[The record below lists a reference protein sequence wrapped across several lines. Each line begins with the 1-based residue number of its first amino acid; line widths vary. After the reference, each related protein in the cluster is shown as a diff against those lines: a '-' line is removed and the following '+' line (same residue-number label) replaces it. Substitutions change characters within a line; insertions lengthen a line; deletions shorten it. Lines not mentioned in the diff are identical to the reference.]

1 MINFL
6 KLYQKFDDI
15 ISYLFSN
22 TVNEKKFL
30 KSYFK
35 NKKIIVI
42 DIGSNYGNFIDLVI
56 NNLNI
61 KKIYAFEPSTVCFN
75 YLKENYSMNN
85 IKIINI
91 ALSNLK
97 KRKKFFESEI
107 LSQSSLYNRKN
118 KFIGKIKNKSI
129 YYVQTNTLD
138 SFYKKNKSDEIYD
151 LVKIDAEG
159 EDFKIINGMKF
170 LLKNFKVKLLKIE
183 IENYKKNSLK
193 NIILF
198 MGKFNYKLISISK
211 TKYSSNRLYLLDVYF
226 SPEKTKMILLP
237 F

>member
-1 MINFL
+1 
-6 KLYQKFDDI
+6 
-15 ISYLFSN
+15 
-22 TVNEKKFL
+22 
-30 KSYFK
+30 
-35 NKKIIVI
+35 
-42 DIGSNYGNFIDLVI
+42 
-56 NNLNI
+56 
-61 KKIYAFEPSTVCFN
+61 
-75 YLKENYSMNN
+75 MNN

-118 KFIGKIKNKSI
+118 KFIRKIKNKSI

-226 SPEKTKMILLP
+226 SPEKTK
-237 F
+237 

>member
-15 ISYLFSN
+15 ISYVFSN

-226 SPEKTKMILLP
+226 SPEKTK
-237 F
+237 

>member
-15 ISYLFSN
+15 ISYVFSN

-118 KFIGKIKNKSI
+118 KFIRKIKNKSI

-170 LLKNFKVKLLKIE
+170 LLKNFKVKLLKME

-211 TKYSSNRLYLLDVYF
+211 TKYSSNRLYVLDVYF
-226 SPEKTKMILLP
+226 SPEKTK
-237 F
+237 

>member
-118 KFIGKIKNKSI
+118 KFIRKIKNKSI

-159 EDFKIINGMKF
+159 EDFKIINGMKS

-226 SPEKTKMILLP
+226 SPEKTLNQ
-237 F
+237 FFV

>member
-15 ISYLFSN
+15 ISYVFSN

-118 KFIGKIKNKSI
+118 KFIRKIKNKSI

-226 SPEKTKMILLP
+226 SPEKTK
-237 F
+237 

>member
-118 KFIGKIKNKSI
+118 KFIRKIKNKSI

-226 SPEKTKMILLP
+226 GPEKTK
-237 F
+237 

>member
-22 TVNEKKFL
+22 TANEKKFL

-118 KFIGKIKNKSI
+118 KFIRKIKNKSI

-226 SPEKTKMILLP
+226 SPEKTK
-237 F
+237 

>member
-118 KFIGKIKNKSI
+118 KFIRKIKNKSI

>member
-15 ISYLFSN
+15 ISYIFSN

-118 KFIGKIKNKSI
+118 KFIRKIKNKSI

-159 EDFKIINGMKF
+159 EDFKIINGMKS

-226 SPEKTKMILLP
+226 SPEKTLNQ
-237 F
+237 FFV

>member
-118 KFIGKIKNKSI
+118 KFIRKIKNKSI

-226 SPEKTKMILLP
+226 SPEKTLNQ
-237 F
+237 FFV

>member
-118 KFIGKIKNKSI
+118 KFIRKIKNKSI

-193 NIILF
+193 NIIFF

>member
-118 KFIGKIKNKSI
+118 KFIRKIKNKSI

-193 NIILF
+193 NIIFF

-226 SPEKTKMILLP
+226 SPEKTK
-237 F
+237 

>member
-226 SPEKTKMILLP
+226 SPEKTK
-237 F
+237 

>member
-118 KFIGKIKNKSI
+118 KFIRKIKNKSI

-198 MGKFNYKLISISK
+198 IGKFNYKIISI
-211 TKYSSNRLYLLDVYF
+211 
-226 SPEKTKMILLP
+226 
-237 F
+237 

>member
-118 KFIGKIKNKSI
+118 KFIRKIKNKSI

-170 LLKNFKVKLLKIE
+170 LLKNFKVKLLKTE
-183 IENYKKNSLK
+183 ILNYKKNSLK

-211 TKYSSNRLYLLDVYF
+211 TKYSSNRLYVLDVYF
-226 SPEKTKMILLP
+226 SPEKTK
-237 F
+237 

>member
-15 ISYLFSN
+15 ISYVFSN

-118 KFIGKIKNKSI
+118 KFIRKIKNKSI

-226 SPEKTKMILLP
+226 SPEKTLNQ
-237 F
+237 FFV

>member
-61 KKIYAFEPSTVCFN
+61 KKIYAFEPSTICFN

-226 SPEKTKMILLP
+226 SPEKTK
-237 F
+237 

>member
-6 KLYQKFDDI
+6 KLYQKFDEI

-118 KFIGKIKNKSI
+118 KFIRKIKNKSI

>member
-22 TVNEKKFL
+22 AVNEKKFL

-118 KFIGKIKNKSI
+118 KFIRKIKNKSI

>member
-91 ALSNLK
+91 ALSNFK

-118 KFIGKIKNKSI
+118 KFIRRIKNKSI

-159 EDFKIINGMKF
+159 EDFKIINGMKS

-211 TKYSSNRLYLLDVYF
+211 TKYSSNSLYVLDVYF
-226 SPEKTKMILLP
+226 SPEKTK
-237 F
+237 

>member
-118 KFIGKIKNKSI
+118 KFIRKIKNKSI

-159 EDFKIINGMKF
+159 EDFKIINGMKS

>member
-85 IKIINI
+85 IKIFNI

-118 KFIGKIKNKSI
+118 KFIRKIKNKSI

-226 SPEKTKMILLP
+226 SPEKTK
-237 F
+237 

>member
-129 YYVQTNTLD
+129 YYLQTNTLD
-138 SFYKKNKSDEIYD
+138 SFYKKNKSDEIYN

-226 SPEKTKMILLP
+226 SPEKTK
-237 F
+237 

>member
-15 ISYLFSN
+15 ISYVFSN

-118 KFIGKIKNKSI
+118 KFIRKIKNKSI

-211 TKYSSNRLYLLDVYF
+211 TKYSSNRLYVLDVYF
-226 SPEKTKMILLP
+226 SPEKTK
-237 F
+237 

>member
-118 KFIGKIKNKSI
+118 KFIRKIKNKSI

-170 LLKNFKVKLLKIE
+170 LLKNFKVKLFKIE

-193 NIILF
+193 NIILS

-226 SPEKTKMILLP
+226 SPEKTK
-237 F
+237 

>member
-15 ISYLFSN
+15 ISYVFSN

-118 KFIGKIKNKSI
+118 KFIRKIKNKSI

-138 SFYKKNKSDEIYD
+138 SFYKKNTSDEIYD

>member
-1 MINFL
+1 MINLL

-15 ISYLFSN
+15 ISYVFSN

-118 KFIGKIKNKSI
+118 KFIRKIKNKSI

-198 MGKFNYKLISISK
+198 MGKSNYKLISISK

-226 SPEKTKMILLP
+226 SPEKTK
-237 F
+237 

>member
-118 KFIGKIKNKSI
+118 KFIKKIKNKSI

-170 LLKNFKVKLLKIE
+170 LLKNFKVKLLKME

-211 TKYSSNRLYLLDVYF
+211 TKYSSNRLYVLDVYF
-226 SPEKTKMILLP
+226 SPEKTK
-237 F
+237 

>member
-61 KKIYAFEPSTVCFN
+61 KKIYAFEPSTFCFN

-118 KFIGKIKNKSI
+118 KFIKKIKNKSI

-226 SPEKTKMILLP
+226 SPEKTLNQ
-237 F
+237 FFV

>member
-22 TVNEKKFL
+22 AVNEKKFL

-118 KFIGKIKNKSI
+118 KFIRKIKNKSI

-226 SPEKTKMILLP
+226 SPEKTLNQ
-237 F
+237 FFV

>member
-1 MINFL
+1 M
-6 KLYQKFDDI
+6 
-15 ISYLFSN
+15 
-22 TVNEKKFL
+22 
-30 KSYFK
+30 
-35 NKKIIVI
+35 
-42 DIGSNYGNFIDLVI
+42 
-56 NNLNI
+56 LNC
-61 KKIYAFEPSTVCFN
+61 KKIYAFEPSTFCFN
-75 YLKENYSMNN
+75 NLKENYSMNN

-118 KFIGKIKNKSI
+118 KFIRKIKNKSI

-170 LLKNFKVKLLKIE
+170 LLKNFKVKLIKIE
-183 IENYKKNSLK
+183 IENYKKNS
-193 NIILF
+193 
-198 MGKFNYKLISISK
+198 
-211 TKYSSNRLYLLDVYF
+211 
-226 SPEKTKMILLP
+226 
-237 F
+237 

>member
-61 KKIYAFEPSTVCFN
+61 KKIYAFEPSTICFN
-75 YLKENYSMNN
+75 YLKRNYSMNN

-118 KFIGKIKNKSI
+118 KFIRKIKNKSI

-198 MGKFNYKLISISK
+198 IGKFNYKIISI
-211 TKYSSNRLYLLDVYF
+211 
-226 SPEKTKMILLP
+226 
-237 F
+237 

>member
-170 LLKNFKVKLLKIE
+170 LLKNFKVKLLKTE
-183 IENYKKNSLK
+183 ILNYKKNSLK

-226 SPEKTKMILLP
+226 SPEKTK
-237 F
+237 

>member
-211 TKYSSNRLYLLDVYF
+211 TKYSSNRLYVLDVYF
-226 SPEKTKMILLP
+226 SPEKTK
-237 F
+237 

>member
-15 ISYLFSN
+15 ISYLISN

-118 KFIGKIKNKSI
+118 KFIRKIKNKSI

-226 SPEKTKMILLP
+226 SPEKTK
-237 F
+237 

>member
-118 KFIGKIKNKSI
+118 KFIRKIKNKSI

-211 TKYSSNRLYLLDVYF
+211 TKYISNRLYLLDVYF
-226 SPEKTKMILLP
+226 SPEKTK
-237 F
+237 

>member
-118 KFIGKIKNKSI
+118 KFIRKIKNKSI

-183 IENYKKNSLK
+183 IENYKKNFLK

-226 SPEKTKMILLP
+226 SPEKTK
-237 F
+237 

>member
-118 KFIGKIKNKSI
+118 KFIRKIKNKSI

-211 TKYSSNRLYLLDVYF
+211 TKYSSNRLYLLDAYF

>member
-15 ISYLFSN
+15 ISYVFSN

-118 KFIGKIKNKSI
+118 IFIGKIKNKSI

-211 TKYSSNRLYLLDVYF
+211 TKYSSNRLYVLDVYF
-226 SPEKTKMILLP
+226 SPEKTK
-237 F
+237 